1 MNNERKQTSANEV
14 EQMTPNEAQRLA
26 IAIGQLEG
34 MAPNKVLAE
43 GWRLTR
49 ATLALEGME
58 IPHAIEFL
66 VDGRR
71 QIRATRVA
79 TLEDLARAIG
89 ALNEDIERLSRG
101 PRRAVTVGDELESLR
116 QWRALEP
123 QDCATRPYLRWLKEE
138 VERLSRRAPTDII
151 RFIDRDIEE
160 LRRDRASLLELQSR
174 ASQSGCA
181 TSTTVIEALFPHVP
195 VKKKTPAEREEI
207 ERWLAIRKEE
217 ALKIDPETAEVDW
230 SYEQTLDPY
239 GVRDEWELPEEFD
252 QVGRAYFARAPGN
265 DIWVEFGD
273 LPQETREKL
282 WNRHRR
288 KLAFTAGFE
297 GLPQDGPEIPF

>member
-1 MNNERKQTSANEV
+1 MNNERKQTSADEV
-14 EQMTPNEAQRLA
+14 EQMTPKEAQRLA

-58 IPHAIEFL
+58 IPHAIEFHI
-66 VDGRR
+66 DGENH
-71 QIRATRVA
+71 IRATRVA

-116 QWRALEP
+116 QRRALEP

-138 VERLSRRAPTDII
+138 VERLSRRAATDII

-174 ASQSGCA
+174 ATQSGCA

-195 VKKKTPAEREEI
+195 AKKKTPAEREEI

-239 GVRDEWELPEEFD
+239 GVLDEWELPEEFH
-252 QVGRAYFARAPGN
+252 QVGREYFARAPGS

-273 LPQETREKL
+273 LPRETRDKL

-288 KLAFTAGFE
+288 KLAFPAGLE
-297 GLPQDGPEIPF
+297 GLGDGPEIPF